1 MYQKEITCNHN
12 TMQQIIEKLKV
23 VLIKYTY
30 DKQLVNTINEQT
42 LILKDLKIN
51 SARIIDII
59 LDVEEEFDIEIDDIS
74 MENILS
80 IGDLA
85 AVIQEKIS
93 RVN

>member
-1 MYQKEITCNHN
+1 ME
-12 TMQQIIEKLKV
+12 QIIGKLKV
-23 VLIKYTY
+23 ILIKYTVE
-30 DKQLVNTINEQT
+30 KQLIDLINSRT

-59 LDVEEEFDIEIDDIS
+59 LDVEEEFDIEIDDVS
-74 MENILS
+74 MENILT
-80 IGDLA
+80 IGDLT

>member
-1 MYQKEITCNHN
+1 MK
-12 TMQQIIEKLKV
+12 QIIEKLKV

-30 DKQLVNTINEQT
+30 DKQLINTIDERT

-51 SARIIDII
+51 SARIIDIV

-74 MENILS
+74 MEKILS

-85 AVIQEKIS
+85 AVIQGKIS